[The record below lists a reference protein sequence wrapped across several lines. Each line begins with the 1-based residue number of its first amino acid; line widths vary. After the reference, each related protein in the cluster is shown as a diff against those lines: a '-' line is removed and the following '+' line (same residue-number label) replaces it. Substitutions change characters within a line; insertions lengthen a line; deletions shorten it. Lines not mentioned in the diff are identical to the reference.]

1 MATGK
6 SITYNG
12 ITWGFTHNVT
22 YGYYINGDPWV
33 LANPGGGVEVSSIT
47 PQATVGSLVNGIH
60 QDKHGSQLNHHWTIR
75 GDNQGMHGK
84 VDFPNSTSYV
94 YSRPENWAIQNG
106 NPLSNSNRKL
116 LTPGNSLVSSESTE
130 IASLLTQG
138 TSENRTAIKR
148 IAILTCVS
156 SAPSDGSFRPSY
168 AAVDKTSYVT
178 SSDLDYT
185 ILADIESSSVSSLM
199 PSSTAYDALCSALKY
214 PMMGFGSRGWGSFAH
229 EAFNNIACDGY
240 GVGTATFQNAAI
252 AYVNTNI
259 VSLANKKV
267 LANYIVQRGID
278 LLYSLERGNVIPGT
292 SGRTYT
298 DWNAGGGHNN
308 SFEAP
313 LIFLL
318 ALLNPDHILVSRIKA
333 ILQADQDI
341 NPLSDTPIFQRR
353 NQLFTVASSYV
364 TTSNNWLAAYWSS
377 VLGASA
383 TLAYQTSDV
392 GLPEWAMTHQQFGSI
407 PPQRKG
413 WSYQEV
419 SAALTAIGQPASLA
433 NNFYVGYRHCCT
445 ANLWIPLVFAYKV
458 MGIEKL
464 VYSDEQ
470 GRYVERYLRRDRY
483 GPYPESFADGWIDN
497 SVDTRYINDA
507 DTAAV
512 VDQNIS
518 TRFGRELYEANI
530 QQAFKG
536 ARTAGTYAASIPV
549 SSVESIG
556 ISTNKNIYL
565 TASAPLSAGIPSPI
579 YCHGLS
585 GFAPTD
591 LMVVFV
597 FNAEDQLDKPF
608 NILGAKLYSI
618 FAASQFNFTL
628 LPGSSTGVVNIPSIA
643 GARGYEY
650 LLQALL
656 VRVVNN
662 ELEITSTNALKV
674 TLV

>member
-22 YGYYINGDPWV
+22 YGSYINGDPWV

-47 PQATVGSLVNGIH
+47 PQATVGALVNGVY

-75 GDNQGMHGK
+75 NGQGMHGK
-84 VDFPNSTSYV
+84 VDWPNKTSESYN
-94 YSRPENWAIQNG
+94 RPDNWAIQNG
-106 NPLSNSNRKL
+106 SPISNANRKL
-116 LTPGNSLVSSESTE
+116 LLPNNSLISSESTE
-130 IASLLTQG
+130 AAFFFADGSSQ
-138 TSENRTAIKR
+138 NRTAIKR

-156 SAPSDGSFRPSY
+156 SIPVDGSFRPSY
-168 AAVDKTSYVT
+168 ASLNKTSYVT
-178 SSDLDYT
+178 SADLDYT
-185 ILADIESSSVSSLM
+185 VLANIESSSVSSLM

-214 PMMGFGSRGWGSFAH
+214 PMMGFGSLGWASFSH

-240 GVGTATFQNAAI
+240 GVGTATFQNAAL
-252 AYVNTNI
+252 AYINTNSI
-259 VSLANKKV
+259 SLANKKV
-267 LANYIVQRGID
+267 IANYIVQRGID
-278 LLYSLERGNVIPGT
+278 LLFSLEKGNVIPG
-292 SGRTYT
+292 SVGRTYT
-298 DWNAGGGHNN
+298 NWNAGGGHNN

-313 LIFLL
+313 LVFLL
-318 ALLNPDHILVSRIKA
+318 ALLNSEHVLVSRIKA
-333 ILQADQDI
+333 ILQADKDI
-341 NPLSDTPIFQRR
+341 NPLSDAPIFQRR
-353 NQLFTVASSYV
+353 NQLFTVAQSYV
-364 TTSNNWLAAYWSS
+364 TAANNWLASYWSN
-377 VLGASA
+377 VLAASS
-383 TLAYQTSDV
+383 TFAYQTSDI
-392 GLPEWAMTHQQFGSI
+392 GLPDWAMTHQQFGSI

-413 WSYQEV
+413 WSQLEA
-419 SAALTAIGQPASLA
+419 SAALISVGQSPSLA
-433 NNFYVGYRHCCT
+433 GNFYTGYRHCCT
-445 ANLWIPLVFAYKV
+445 GNTWIPLVFAYKA
-458 MGIEKL
+458 MGIENL

-497 SVDTRYINDA
+497 SVGTRYINDA

-512 VDQNIS
+512 VDLNIS
-518 TRFGRELYEANI
+518 TRFGRELYEANV

-536 ARTAGTYAASIPV
+536 SRSDGTYAASIPV
-549 SSVESIG
+549 SAVESIG
-556 ISTNKNIYL
+556 MSTNKDIYL
-565 TASAPLSAGIPSPI
+565 TASAPLSAGVPSPI

-585 GFAPTD
+585 GFSPTD

-618 FAASQFNFTL
+618 YALSQFNFTL
-628 LPGSSTGVVNIPSIA
+628 LPGSSTGVVNIPSIS